1 MNITMKRL
9 LMAAMAVA
17 ASLPCLAQQRTV
29 TLEECYG
36 AAEKNYPLV
45 RQHELI
51 EKSKDYTL
59 SNASKAYLP
68 QVTFSAKASW
78 QSDVTK
84 FSLDKEKLAQSQF
97 GSMINPD
104 ELAGMI
110 PTMSKDQYGAS
121 IDISQTIWDGG
132 AVKARKDAAESQAE
146 ADAKSVD
153 ASIYGLRAKVNEMF
167 FGIILMQSNIEQC
180 ELMLSNLET
189 NYRKVESYIENGV
202 AGQADLDAIRI
213 QQLKTKQ
220 EALNLRNTKSA
231 YLRMLGLLTGMSFE
245 EDSELIKP
253 EPIMA
258 GGSAEILRPE
268 LAMYEAQLKALESQN
283 KQITAGLTPKFG
295 LYVSGGYG
303 RPGLNM
309 LSDEFKPY
317 LTAGVRMTW
326 NIGNFYTKK
335 NDLRILETRK
345 AGIETQRQTFLLN
358 TSIDISGKDSEIKTL
373 REQLEYDDE
382 IIALRKS
389 VLKANEAR
397 MAEGTISG
405 SDLVGFMND
414 ELLAEQ
420 EKAGHE
426 VRMLLAMYNL
436 KYVTNN

>member
-1 MNITMKRL
+1 MNIPMRL
-9 LMAAMAVA
+9 LLTATVAVA
-17 ASLPCLAQQRTV
+17 AALPCLAQRTV
-29 TLEECYG
+29 SLEECY
-36 AAEKNYPLV
+36 AAAQRNYPLV
-45 RQHELI
+45 RQYELI

-59 SNASKAYLP
+59 SNASRAYLP

-97 GSMINPD
+97 GSMIDPD

-110 PTMSKDQYGAS
+110 PTISKDQYGAS
-121 IDISQTIWDGG
+121 IDVSQTIWDGG
-132 AVKARKDAAESQAE
+132 AVKARKDAAASQAE
-146 ADAKSVD
+146 ADARSVD
-153 ASIYGLRAKVNEMF
+153 ASIYGLRARVNELF

-180 ELMLSNLET
+180 NLMLSNLEI
-189 NYRKVESYIENGV
+189 NYKKVESYIENGV

-213 QQLKTKQ
+213 QQLKTRQ
-220 EALNLRNTKSA
+220 EALNLDNTKRA
-231 YLRMLGLLTGMSFE
+231 YIRMLGLLTGLDLG
-245 EDSELIKP
+245 EDAALTKP
-253 EPIMA
+253 EPIIS
-258 GGSAEILRPE
+258 GTSQIQRPE

-283 KQITAGLTPKFG
+283 RQITAGLTPKFG

-309 LSDEFKPY
+309 LDNEFRPY

-326 NIGNFYTKK
+326 NIGNFYTKR
-335 NDLRILETRK
+335 NDLCLIETRK
-345 AGIETQRQTFLLN
+345 ASIETQRQTFLLN
-358 TSIDISGKDSEIKTL
+358 TSMDISGKDSEIRAL

-382 IIALRKS
+382 IIALRQS
-389 VLKANEAR
+389 VLRANEAR
-397 MAEGTISG
+397 MAEGTTSG

-414 ELLAEQ
+414 ELLARQ
-420 EKAGHE
+420 EKAARE

>member
-1 MNITMKRL
+1 MKRIL
-9 LMAAMAVA
+9 IAVA
-17 ASLPCLAQQRTV
+17 MMTTALPCLAQRTV
-29 TLEECYG
+29 TLEECYS

-45 RQHELI
+45 RQYELI

-59 SNASKAYLP
+59 SNASMAYLP
-68 QVTFSAKASW
+68 QVTLSAKASW

-84 FSLDKEKLAQSQF
+84 FNLDRDKLAQSQF
-97 GSMINPD
+97 GSFINPD
-104 ELAGMI
+104 EVESMI

-132 AVKARKDAAESQAE
+132 AVKAQKDAAASQAE
-146 ADAKSVD
+146 ADTKNID
-153 ASIYGLRAKVNEMF
+153 ASIYGLRAKINELY
-167 FGIILMQSNIEQC
+167 FGVILMQSNIEQC
-180 ELMLSNLET
+180 ELMVSNLET
-189 NYRKVESYIENGV
+189 NYKKIESYIENGV
-202 AGQADLDAIRI
+202 AGQADLDAIKI
-213 QQLKTKQ
+213 QKLKTKQ
-220 EALNLRNTKSA
+220 EELNLVNTKRA
-231 YLRMLGLLTGMSFE
+231 YIRMLGLLTGLQLD
-245 EDSELIKP
+245 EDAVLQKP
-253 EPIMA
+253 EPIISS
-258 GGSAEILRPE
+258 GAEIRRPE
-268 LAMYEAQLKALESQN
+268 LAMYEAQLKVLESQN
-283 KQITAGLTPKFG
+283 RQITAGLTPKFG

-309 LSDEFKPY
+309 LDNSFKPY

-335 NDLRILETRK
+335 NDLRLLETKK

-358 TSIDISGKDSEIKTL
+358 TSIDVSGKDSEIKTL
-373 REQLEYDDE
+373 QEQLEYDNE

-405 SDLVGFMND
+405 SDLVGYMND
-414 ELLAEQ
+414 ERLAQQ

-426 VRMLLAMYNL
+426 VKMLLAMYNL

>member
-1 MNITMKRL
+1 
-9 LMAAMAVA
+9 MAAVAVA
-17 ASLPCLAQQRTV
+17 ATLPCLAQRTV
-29 TLEECYG
+29 TLEECYE
-36 AAEKNYPLV
+36 AAAKNYPLV
-45 RQHELI
+45 RQYELI

-84 FSLDKEKLAQSQF
+84 FNLDRDKLAQSQF
-97 GSMINPD
+97 GSLITPN
-104 ELAGMI
+104 ELEGMM

-132 AVKARKDAAESQAE
+132 AVKALKDAAASQAE

-153 ASIYGLRAKVNEMF
+153 ASIYGLRAKINELY
-167 FGIILMQSNIEQC
+167 FGVILMQSNMDQC
-180 ELMLSNLET
+180 DLMLSNLET
-189 NYRKVESYIENGV
+189 NYKKVESYIENGV
-202 AGQADLDAIRI
+202 AGQTDLDAIRI
-213 QQLKTKQ
+213 QKLKTKQ
-220 EALNLRNTKSA
+220 EALNIRNTKSA
-231 YLRMLGLLTGMSFE
+231 YLKMLGLLTGIRFE
-245 EDSELIKP
+245 GDTELVKP
-253 EPIMA
+253 EPVA
-258 GGSAEILRPE
+258 VKNEEIQRPE

-283 KQITAGLTPKFG
+283 RQITAGLTPKFG

-309 LSDEFKPY
+309 LDNEFKPY

-326 NIGNFYTKK
+326 NIGNFYTRK
-335 NDLRILETRK
+335 NDMRILETK
-345 AGIETQRQTFLLN
+345 KSGIEAQRLAFLLN

-405 SDLVGFMND
+405 SDLVGYMND
-414 ELLAEQ
+414 ERLAEQ
-420 EKAGHE
+420 ERTGHE
-426 VRMLLAMYNL
+426 VKLLLAMYNL
-436 KYVTNN
+436 KHVTNT

>member
-1 MNITMKRL
+1 MNIPMRL
-9 LMAAMAVA
+9 LLTATVALTAA
-17 ASLPCLAQQRTV
+17 LPCLAQRTV
-29 TLEECYG
+29 SLEECY
-36 AAEKNYPLV
+36 AAAQRNYPLV
-45 RQHELI
+45 RQYELI

-59 SNASKAYLP
+59 SNASRAYLP

-97 GSMINPD
+97 GSMIDPD

-110 PTMSKDQYGAS
+110 PTISKDQYGAS

-132 AVKARKDAAESQAE
+132 AVKARKDAAASQAE
-146 ADAKSVD
+146 ADARSVD
-153 ASIYGLRAKVNEMF
+153 ASIYGLRARVNELF

-180 ELMLSNLET
+180 NLMLSLLET
-189 NYRKVESYIENGV
+189 NYGKIESYIENGV
-202 AGQADLDAIRI
+202 AGQADLDAVKI
-213 QQLKTKQ
+213 QKLKTGQ
-220 EALNLRNTKSA
+220 EVLNLDNTKRA
-231 YLRMLGLLTGMSFE
+231 YIRMLGLLTGLDLG
-245 EDSELIKP
+245 EDAELTKP
-253 EPIMA
+253 EPIIS
-258 GGSAEILRPE
+258 GGAQIQRPE

-283 KQITAGLTPKFG
+283 RQITAGLTPKFG

-309 LSDEFKPY
+309 LDNEFRPY

-326 NIGNFYTKK
+326 NIGNFYTKR
-335 NDLRILETRK
+335 NDLRLIETRK
-345 AGIETQRQTFLLN
+345 AGVETQRQTFLLN
-358 TSIDISGKDSEIKTL
+358 TGMDISGKDSEIRAL
-373 REQLEYDDE
+373 QEQLEYDDE

-389 VLKANEAR
+389 VLRANEAR

-405 SDLVGFMND
+405 SDLIGFMND
-414 ELLAEQ
+414 ELLARQ
-420 EKAGHE
+420 EKAARE

>member
-1 MNITMKRL
+1 MRL
-9 LMAAMAVA
+9 LLTATVAVA
-17 ASLPCLAQQRTV
+17 AALPSLAQRTV
-29 TLEECYG
+29 SLEECY
-36 AAEKNYPLV
+36 AAAQRNYPLV
-45 RQHELI
+45 RQYELI

-59 SNASKAYLP
+59 SNASRAYLP

-97 GSMINPD
+97 GSMIDPD

-110 PTMSKDQYGAS
+110 PTISKDQYGAS

-132 AVKARKDAAESQAE
+132 AVKARKDAAASQAE
-146 ADAKSVD
+146 ADARSVD
-153 ASIYGLRAKVNEMF
+153 ASIYGLRARVNELF

-180 ELMLSNLET
+180 NLMLSLLET
-189 NYRKVESYIENGV
+189 NYGKIESYIENGV
-202 AGQADLDAIRI
+202 AGQADLDAVKI
-213 QQLKTKQ
+213 QKLKTGQ
-220 EALNLRNTKSA
+220 EVLNLDNTKRA
-231 YLRMLGLLTGMSFE
+231 YIRMLGLLTGLDLG
-245 EDSELIKP
+245 EDAELTKP
-253 EPIMA
+253 EPIIS
-258 GGSAEILRPE
+258 GGAQIQRPE

-283 KQITAGLTPKFG
+283 RQITAGLTPKFG

-309 LSDEFKPY
+309 LDNEFRPY

-326 NIGNFYTKK
+326 NIGNFYTKR
-335 NDLRILETRK
+335 NDLRLIETRK
-345 AGIETQRQTFLLN
+345 AGVETQRQTFLLN
-358 TSIDISGKDSEIKTL
+358 TGMDISGKDSEIKAL
-373 REQLEYDDE
+373 QEQLEYDDE

-389 VLKANEAR
+389 VLRANEAR

-414 ELLAEQ
+414 ELLARQ
-420 EKAGHE
+420 EKAARE

>member
-1 MNITMKRL
+1 MNIPMRL
-9 LMAAMAVA
+9 LLTATVAVA
-17 ASLPCLAQQRTV
+17 AALPCLAQRTV
-29 TLEECYG
+29 SLEECY
-36 AAEKNYPLV
+36 AAAQRNYPLV
-45 RQHELI
+45 RQYELI

-59 SNASKAYLP
+59 SNASRAYLP

-78 QSDVTK
+78 QLDVTK

-97 GSMINPD
+97 GSMIDPD

-110 PTMSKDQYGAS
+110 PTISKDQYGAS
-121 IDISQTIWDGG
+121 IDVSQTIWDGG
-132 AVKARKDAAESQAE
+132 AVKARKDAAASQAE
-146 ADAKSVD
+146 ADARSVD
-153 ASIYGLRAKVNEMF
+153 ASIYGLRARVNELF

-180 ELMLSNLET
+180 NLMLSNLEI
-189 NYRKVESYIENGV
+189 NYKKVESYIENGV

-213 QQLKTKQ
+213 QQLKTRQ
-220 EALNLRNTKSA
+220 EALNLDNTKRA
-231 YLRMLGLLTGMSFE
+231 YIRMLGLLTGLDLG
-245 EDSELIKP
+245 EDAALTKP
-253 EPIMA
+253 EPIIS
-258 GGSAEILRPE
+258 GTSQIQRPE

-283 KQITAGLTPKFG
+283 RQITAGLTPKFG

-309 LSDEFKPY
+309 LDNEFRPY

-326 NIGNFYTKK
+326 NIGNFYTKR
-335 NDLRILETRK
+335 NDLCLIETRK
-345 AGIETQRQTFLLN
+345 ASIETQRQTFLLN
-358 TSIDISGKDSEIKTL
+358 TSMDISGKDSEIRAL

-382 IIALRKS
+382 IIALRQS
-389 VLKANEAR
+389 VLRANEAR

-414 ELLAEQ
+414 ELLARQ
-420 EKAGHE
+420 EKAARE

>member
-1 MNITMKRL
+1 MNIPMRL
-9 LMAAMAVA
+9 LLTATVAVA
-17 ASLPCLAQQRTV
+17 AALPCLGQRTV
-29 TLEECYG
+29 SLEECY
-36 AAEKNYPLV
+36 AAAQRNYPLV
-45 RQHELI
+45 RQYELI

-59 SNASKAYLP
+59 SNASRAYLP

-97 GSMINPD
+97 GSMIDPD

-110 PTMSKDQYGAS
+110 PTISKDQYGAS
-121 IDISQTIWDGG
+121 IDVSQTIWDGG
-132 AVKARKDAAESQAE
+132 AVKARKDAAASQAE
-146 ADAKSVD
+146 ADARSVD
-153 ASIYGLRAKVNEMF
+153 ASLYGLRARVNELF

-189 NYRKVESYIENGV
+189 NYKKVESYIENGV

-213 QQLKTKQ
+213 QQLKTRQ
-220 EALNLRNTKSA
+220 EALNLDNTKRA
-231 YLRMLGLLTGMSFE
+231 YIRMLGQLTGLDLG
-245 EDSELIKP
+245 EDAALTKP
-253 EPIMA
+253 EPII
-258 GGSAEILRPE
+258 SETSQIQRPE

-283 KQITAGLTPKFG
+283 RQITAGLTPKFG

-309 LSDEFKPY
+309 LDNEFRPY

-326 NIGNFYTKK
+326 NIGNFYTKR
-335 NDLRILETRK
+335 NDLRLIDTRK
-345 AGIETQRQTFLLN
+345 TGIETQRQTFLLN
-358 TSIDISGKDSEIKTL
+358 TSMDISGKDSEIRAL
-373 REQLEYDDE
+373 QEQLEYDDE
-382 IIALRKS
+382 IIALRQS
-389 VLKANEAR
+389 VLRANEAR

-414 ELLAEQ
+414 ELLARQ
-420 EKAGHE
+420 EKAARE

>member
-1 MNITMKRL
+1 MKRL
-9 LMAAMAVA
+9 IMAAVAVA
-17 ASLPCLAQQRTV
+17 ATLPCLAQRTV
-29 TLEECYG
+29 TLEECYE
-36 AAEKNYPLV
+36 AAAKNYPLV
-45 RQHELI
+45 RQYELI

-84 FSLDKEKLAQSQF
+84 FNLDRDKLAQSQF
-97 GSMINPD
+97 GSLITPN
-104 ELAGMI
+104 ELEGMM

-132 AVKARKDAAESQAE
+132 AVKALKDAAASQAE

-153 ASIYGLRAKVNEMF
+153 ASIYGLRAKINELY
-167 FGIILMQSNIEQC
+167 FGVILMQSNMDQC
-180 ELMLSNLET
+180 DLMLSNLET
-189 NYRKVESYIENGV
+189 NYKKVESYIENGV
-202 AGQADLDAIRI
+202 AGQTDLDAIRI
-213 QQLKTKQ
+213 QKLKTKQ
-220 EALNLRNTKSA
+220 EALNIRNTKSA
-231 YLRMLGLLTGMSFE
+231 YLKMLGLLTGIRFE
-245 EDSELIKP
+245 GDTELVKP
-253 EPIMA
+253 EPVA
-258 GGSAEILRPE
+258 VKNEEIQRPE

-283 KQITAGLTPKFG
+283 RQITAGLTPKFG

-309 LSDEFKPY
+309 LDNEFKPY

-326 NIGNFYTKK
+326 NIGNFYTRK
-335 NDLRILETRK
+335 NDMRILETK
-345 AGIETQRQTFLLN
+345 KSGIEAQRLAFLLN

-405 SDLVGFMND
+405 SDLVGYMND
-414 ELLAEQ
+414 ERLAEQ
-420 EKAGHE
+420 ERTGHE
-426 VRMLLAMYNL
+426 VKMLLAMYNL

>member
-1 MNITMKRL
+1 MT
-9 LMAAMAVA
+9 AVAVA
-17 ASLPCLAQQRTV
+17 ASLPCLAQRTV
-29 TLEECYG
+29 TLEECYE
-36 AAEKNYPLV
+36 AAAKNYPLV
-45 RQHELI
+45 RQYELI
-51 EKSKDYTL
+51 EKSRDYTL

-84 FSLDKEKLAQSQF
+84 LNLDREKLAQSQF
-97 GSMINPD
+97 GSLINPD
-104 ELAGMI
+104 ELEGMM

-132 AVKARKDAAESQAE
+132 AVKASKDAAASQAE

-153 ASIYGLRAKVNEMF
+153 ASIYGLRAKINELF
-167 FGIILMQSNIEQC
+167 FGVILMQSNMDQC
-180 ELMLSNLET
+180 DLMISNLET
-189 NYRKVESYIENGV
+189 NYKKVESYIENGV

-220 EALNLRNTKSA
+220 EALNIRNTKSA
-231 YLRMLGLLTGMSFE
+231 YLKMLGLLTGTRFE
-245 EDSELIKP
+245 EGTELVKP
-253 EPIMA
+253 EPVA
-258 GGSAEILRPE
+258 VRNEEIQRPE

-283 KQITAGLTPKFG
+283 RQITAGLTPKFG

-309 LSDEFKPY
+309 LDNSFKPY

-326 NIGNFYTKK
+326 SIGNFYTRK
-335 NDLRILETRK
+335 NDMRILETK
-345 AGIETQRQTFLLN
+345 KSGIEAQRQAFLLN

-426 VRMLLAMYNL
+426 VKMLLAMYNL

>member
-1 MNITMKRL
+1 MNIPMRL
-9 LMAAMAVA
+9 LLTATVAVA
-17 ASLPCLAQQRTV
+17 AALPCLGQRTV
-29 TLEECYG
+29 SLEECY
-36 AAEKNYPLV
+36 AAAQRNYPLV
-45 RQHELI
+45 RQYELI

-59 SNASKAYLP
+59 SNASRAYLP

-97 GSMINPD
+97 GSMIDPD

-110 PTMSKDQYGAS
+110 PTISKDQYGAS
-121 IDISQTIWDGG
+121 IDVSQTIWDGG
-132 AVKARKDAAESQAE
+132 AVKARKDAAASQAE
-146 ADAKSVD
+146 ADARSVD
-153 ASIYGLRAKVNEMF
+153 ASLYGLRARVNELF

-189 NYRKVESYIENGV
+189 NYKKVESYIENGV

-213 QQLKTKQ
+213 QQLKTRQ
-220 EALNLRNTKSA
+220 EALNLDNTKRA
-231 YLRMLGLLTGMSFE
+231 YIRMLGQLTGLDLG
-245 EDSELIKP
+245 EDAALTKP
-253 EPIMA
+253 EPII
-258 GGSAEILRPE
+258 SETSQIQRPE

-283 KQITAGLTPKFG
+283 RQITAGLTPKFG

-309 LSDEFKPY
+309 LDNEFRPY

-326 NIGNFYTKK
+326 NIGNFYTKR
-335 NDLRILETRK
+335 NDLRLIETRK
-345 AGIETQRQTFLLN
+345 TGIETQRQTFLLN
-358 TSIDISGKDSEIKTL
+358 TSMDISGKDSEIRAL
-373 REQLEYDDE
+373 QEQLEYDDE
-382 IIALRKS
+382 IIALRQS
-389 VLKANEAR
+389 VLRANEAR

-414 ELLAEQ
+414 ELLARQ
-420 EKAGHE
+420 EKAARE

>member
-9 LMAAMAVA
+9 MMAVIAVTA
-17 ASLPCLAQQRTV
+17 ALPCLAQRTV

-45 RQHELI
+45 RQYELI

-84 FSLDKEKLAQSQF
+84 FNLDKEKLAQSQF

-132 AVKARKDAAESQAE
+132 AVKARKDAATSQAE

-231 YLRMLGLLTGMSFE
+231 YLRMLGLLTGLELE
-245 EDSELIKP
+245 ENVELTKP
-253 EPIMA
+253 EPVIS
-258 GGSAEILRPE
+258 GGTEIQRPE

-309 LSDEFKPY
+309 LDNEFKPY
-317 LTAGVRMTW
+317 LTAGIRMTW

-373 REQLEYDDE
+373 QEQLEYDDE

-420 EKAGHE
+420 EKADHE

>member
-1 MNITMKRL
+1 MV
-9 LMAAMAVA
+9 AAVVA
-17 ASLPCLAQQRTV
+17 ASLPCLAQHTV
-29 TLEECYG
+29 TLEECYK

-45 RQHELI
+45 RQYELI
-51 EKSKDYTL
+51 GKSKDYTL

-84 FSLDKEKLAQSQF
+84 FNLDEEKLAQSQF
-97 GSMINPD
+97 GSFINPD
-104 ELAGMI
+104 ELKGMI

-121 IDISQTIWDGG
+121 IDVSQTIWDGG
-132 AVKARKDAAESQAE
+132 AVKASKDAAISQAD

-153 ASIYGLRAKVNEMF
+153 ASIYGLRAKINELY
-167 FGIILMQSNIEQC
+167 FGVILMQSNIDQC
-180 ELMLSNLET
+180 NLMLDNLET
-189 NYRKVESYIENGV
+189 NYKKVQSYIENGV

-213 QQLKTKQ
+213 QQLKTRQ
-220 EALNLRNTKSA
+220 EALNLSNTKNA
-231 YLRMLGLLTGMSFE
+231 YLRMLGLLTGLDLDE
-245 EDSELIKP
+245 KAELSKP
-253 EPIMA
+253 EPIVVRND
-258 GGSAEILRPE
+258 GIQRPE

-283 KQITAGLTPKFG
+283 RQITVGLTPKFG

-309 LSDEFKPY
+309 LDNSFKPY
-317 LTAGVRMTW
+317 VTAGVRMTW
-326 NIGNFYTKK
+326 NIGNFYTRK
-335 NDLRILETRK
+335 NDLRLIETK
-345 AGIETQRQTFLLN
+345 KSGIETQRQAFLLN

-382 IIALRKS
+382 IIELRKS

-405 SDLVGFMND
+405 SDLVGYMND
-414 ELLAEQ
+414 ERLAEQ

-426 VRMLLAMYNL
+426 VKMLLAMYNL

>member
-1 MNITMKRL
+1 MTIPMKL
-9 LMAAMAVA
+9 LLTAMLATAAA
-17 ASLPCLAQQRTV
+17 LPCPAQRPV
-29 TLEECYG
+29 SLEECYE
-36 AAEKNYPLV
+36 AAERNYPMV
-45 RQHELI
+45 RQYELI

-59 SNASKAYLP
+59 SNASKTYLP
-68 QVTFSAKASW
+68 QVTLSAKASW

-84 FSLDKEKLAQSQF
+84 FNLDKEKLAQSQF
-97 GSMINPD
+97 GSIINPD
-104 ELAGMI
+104 ELEGMI
-110 PTMSKDQYGAS
+110 PTISKDQYGAS

-132 AVKARKDAAESQAE
+132 AVKARKEAATSQAE
-146 ADAKSVD
+146 ADAKNVD

-202 AGQADLDAIRI
+202 AGQADLDAIII

-231 YLRMLGLLTGMSFE
+231 YLRMLRLLTGLDIDES
-245 EDSELIKP
+245 SELTKP
-253 EPIMA
+253 EPIMS
-258 GGSAEILRPE
+258 GKTGIFRPE

-335 NDLRILETRK
+335 NDRRLLAARK
-345 AGIETQRQTFLLN
+345 LGIETQRQGFLLN
-358 TSIDISGKDSEIKTL
+358 TSIDVSGKDSEIKTL

-397 MAEGTISG
+397 MEEGTISG

-420 EKAGHE
+420 EKASHE

>member
-1 MNITMKRL
+1 
-9 LMAAMAVA
+9 MAVVA
-17 ASLPCLAQQRTV
+17 ATATLPCLAQRTV
-29 TLEECYG
+29 TLEECYE
-36 AAEKNYPLV
+36 AAAKNYPLV
-45 RQHELI
+45 RQYELI
-51 EKSKDYTL
+51 EKSRDYTL

-84 FSLDKEKLAQSQF
+84 FSLDREKLAQSQF

-104 ELAGMI
+104 ELAEMI

-132 AVKARKDAAESQAE
+132 AVKARKDAAASQAE
-146 ADAKSVD
+146 ADAKSID

-189 NYRKVESYIENGV
+189 NYKKVESYIENGV

-220 EALNLRNTKSA
+220 DALNLRNTKSA
-231 YLRMLGLLTGMSFE
+231 YLRMLCLLTGISFE
-245 EDSELIKP
+245 EDTELVKP
-253 EPIMA
+253 EPVMT
-258 GGSAEILRPE
+258 GNGAEILRPE
-268 LAMYEAQLKALESQN
+268 LAMYKAQLKALESQN
-283 KQITAGLTPKFG
+283 KQITVGLTPKFG

-309 LSDEFKPY
+309 LDNSFKPY

-335 NDLRILETRK
+335 NALRLLETK
-345 AGIETQRQTFLLN
+345 MAGIETQRQTFMLN
-358 TSIDISGKDSEIKTL
+358 TRIDVSGKDSEIKTL

>member
-1 MNITMKRL
+1 MNIPMRL
-9 LMAAMAVA
+9 LLTATVAVA
-17 ASLPCLAQQRTV
+17 AALPCLGQRTV
-29 TLEECYG
+29 SLEECY
-36 AAEKNYPLV
+36 AAAQRNYPLV
-45 RQHELI
+45 RQYELI

-59 SNASKAYLP
+59 SNASRAYLP

-97 GSMINPD
+97 GSMIDPD

-110 PTMSKDQYGAS
+110 PTISKDQYGAS
-121 IDISQTIWDGG
+121 IDVSQTIWDGG
-132 AVKARKDAAESQAE
+132 AVKARKDAAASQAE
-146 ADAKSVD
+146 ADARSVD
-153 ASIYGLRAKVNEMF
+153 ASLYGLRARVNELF

-180 ELMLSNLET
+180 SLMLSNLET
-189 NYRKVESYIENGV
+189 NYKKVESYIENGV

-213 QQLKTKQ
+213 QQLKTRQ
-220 EALNLRNTKSA
+220 EALNLDNTKRA
-231 YLRMLGLLTGMSFE
+231 YIRMLGQLTGLDLG
-245 EDSELIKP
+245 EDAALTKP
-253 EPIMA
+253 EPII
-258 GGSAEILRPE
+258 SETSQIQRPE

-283 KQITAGLTPKFG
+283 RQITAGLTPKFG

-309 LSDEFKPY
+309 LDNEFRPY

-326 NIGNFYTKK
+326 NIGNFYTKR
-335 NDLRILETRK
+335 NDLRLIETRK
-345 AGIETQRQTFLLN
+345 TGIETQRQTFLLN
-358 TSIDISGKDSEIKTL
+358 TSMDISGKDSEIRAL
-373 REQLEYDDE
+373 QEQLEYDDE
-382 IIALRKS
+382 IIALRQS
-389 VLKANEAR
+389 VLRANEAR

-414 ELLAEQ
+414 ELLARQ
-420 EKAGHE
+420 EKAARE

>member
-1 MNITMKRL
+1 MV
-9 LMAAMAVA
+9 AVA
-17 ASLPCLAQQRTV
+17 AVTAALPCLAQRTL

-45 RQHELI
+45 RQYELI

-84 FSLDKEKLAQSQF
+84 FNLDKEKLAQSQF

-104 ELAGMI
+104 DLAGMI

-132 AVKARKDAAESQAE
+132 AVKARKDAATSQAE

-167 FGIILMQSNIEQC
+167 FGIILMQSNIDQC

-231 YLRMLGLLTGMSFE
+231 YLRMLGLLIGISFE
-245 EDSELIKP
+245 EDTELVKP
-253 EPIMA
+253 EPVMT
-258 GGSAEILRPE
+258 GSGTEILRPE

-309 LSDEFKPY
+309 LDNEFKPY

-335 NDLRILETRK
+335 NDLRIIETRK

-373 REQLEYDDE
+373 QEQLEYDDE

-420 EKAGHE
+420 EKNSHE

>member
-1 MNITMKRL
+1 MNMPMKRL
-9 LMAAMAVA
+9 IMAAVAVA
-17 ASLPCLAQQRTV
+17 ATLPCLAQRTV
-29 TLEECYG
+29 TLEECYE
-36 AAEKNYPLV
+36 AAAKNYPLV
-45 RQHELI
+45 RQYELI

-84 FSLDKEKLAQSQF
+84 FNLDRDKLAQSQF
-97 GSMINPD
+97 GSLITPN
-104 ELAGMI
+104 ELEGMM

-132 AVKARKDAAESQAE
+132 AVKALKDAAASQAE

-153 ASIYGLRAKVNEMF
+153 ASIYGLRAKINELY
-167 FGIILMQSNIEQC
+167 FGVILMQSNMDQC
-180 ELMLSNLET
+180 DLMLSNLET
-189 NYRKVESYIENGV
+189 NYKKVESYIENGV
-202 AGQADLDAIRI
+202 AGQTDLDAIRI
-213 QQLKTKQ
+213 QKLKTKQ
-220 EALNLRNTKSA
+220 EALNIRNTKSA
-231 YLRMLGLLTGMSFE
+231 YLKMLGLLTGIRFE
-245 EDSELIKP
+245 GDTELVKP
-253 EPIMA
+253 EPVA
-258 GGSAEILRPE
+258 VKNEEIQRPE

-283 KQITAGLTPKFG
+283 RQITAGLTPKFG

-309 LSDEFKPY
+309 LDNEFKPY

-326 NIGNFYTKK
+326 NIGNFYTRK
-335 NDLRILETRK
+335 NDMRILETK
-345 AGIETQRQTFLLN
+345 KSGIEAQRLAFLLN

-405 SDLVGFMND
+405 SDLVGYMND
-414 ELLAEQ
+414 ERLAEQ
-420 EKAGHE
+420 ERTGHE
-426 VRMLLAMYNL
+426 VKMLLAMYNL

>member
-1 MNITMKRL
+1 MNIPMRL
-9 LMAAMAVA
+9 LLTATVAVA
-17 ASLPCLAQQRTV
+17 AALPCLGQRTV
-29 TLEECYG
+29 SLEECY
-36 AAEKNYPLV
+36 AAAQRNYPLV
-45 RQHELI
+45 RQYELI

-59 SNASKAYLP
+59 SNASRAYLP

-97 GSMINPD
+97 GSMIDPD

-110 PTMSKDQYGAS
+110 PTISKDQYGAS
-121 IDISQTIWDGG
+121 IDVSQTIWDGG
-132 AVKARKDAAESQAE
+132 AVKARKDAAASQAE
-146 ADAKSVD
+146 ADARSVD
-153 ASIYGLRAKVNEMF
+153 ASLYGLRARVNELF

-189 NYRKVESYIENGV
+189 NYKKVESYIENGV

-213 QQLKTKQ
+213 QQLKTRQ
-220 EALNLRNTKSA
+220 EALNLDNTKRA
-231 YLRMLGLLTGMSFE
+231 YIRMLGQLTGLDLG
-245 EDSELIKP
+245 EDAALTKP
-253 EPIMA
+253 EPII
-258 GGSAEILRPE
+258 SETSQIQRPE

-283 KQITAGLTPKFG
+283 RQITAGLTPKFG

-309 LSDEFKPY
+309 LDNEFRPY

-326 NIGNFYTKK
+326 NIGNFYTKR
-335 NDLRILETRK
+335 NDLRLIETRK

-358 TSIDISGKDSEIKTL
+358 TSMDISGKDSEIRAL
-373 REQLEYDDE
+373 QEQLEYDDE
-382 IIALRKS
+382 IIALRQS
-389 VLKANEAR
+389 VLRANEAR

-414 ELLAEQ
+414 ELLARQ
-420 EKAGHE
+420 EKAARE

>member
-1 MNITMKRL
+1 
-9 LMAAMAVA
+9 MAAVAVA
-17 ASLPCLAQQRTV
+17 ATLPCLAQRTV
-29 TLEECYG
+29 TLEECYE
-36 AAEKNYPLV
+36 AAAKNYPLV
-45 RQHELI
+45 RQYELI
-51 EKSKDYTL
+51 EKSRDYTL

-84 FSLDKEKLAQSQF
+84 FNLDRDKLAQSQF
-97 GSMINPD
+97 GSFINPN
-104 ELAGMI
+104 ELEGMM

-132 AVKARKDAAESQAE
+132 AVKARKDAAASQAE

-153 ASIYGLRAKVNEMF
+153 ASIYGLRAKINELF
-167 FGIILMQSNIEQC
+167 FGVILMQSNMDQC
-180 ELMLSNLET
+180 DLMLSNLET
-189 NYRKVESYIENGV
+189 NYKKVESYIENGV

-220 EALNLRNTKSA
+220 EALNIRNTKSA
-231 YLRMLGLLTGMSFE
+231 YLKMLGLLTGTRFE
-245 EDSELIKP
+245 EDTELVKP
-253 EPIMA
+253 EPVA
-258 GGSAEILRPE
+258 VKNEEIQRPE

-309 LSDEFKPY
+309 LDNSFKPY

-326 NIGNFYTKK
+326 NIGNFYTRK
-335 NDLRILETRK
+335 NDMRILETK
-345 AGIETQRQTFLLN
+345 KSGIETQRQAFLLN

-373 REQLEYDDE
+373 QEQLEYDDE

-405 SDLVGFMND
+405 SDLVGYMND
-414 ELLAEQ
+414 ERLAEQ

-426 VRMLLAMYNL
+426 VKMLLAMYNL

>member
-1 MNITMKRL
+1 MNIPMRL
-9 LMAAMAVA
+9 LLTATVAVA
-17 ASLPCLAQQRTV
+17 AALPCLAQRTV
-29 TLEECYG
+29 SLEECY
-36 AAEKNYPLV
+36 AAAQRNYPLV
-45 RQHELI
+45 RQYELI

-59 SNASKAYLP
+59 SNASRAYLP

-97 GSMINPD
+97 GSMIDPD

-110 PTMSKDQYGAS
+110 PTISKDQYGAS
-121 IDISQTIWDGG
+121 IDVSQTIWDDG
-132 AVKARKDAAESQAE
+132 AVKARKDAAASQAE
-146 ADAKSVD
+146 ADARSVD
-153 ASIYGLRAKVNEMF
+153 ASIYGLRARVNELF

-180 ELMLSNLET
+180 NLMLSNLEI
-189 NYRKVESYIENGV
+189 NYKKVESYIENGV

-213 QQLKTKQ
+213 QQLKTRQ
-220 EALNLRNTKSA
+220 EALNLDNTKRA
-231 YLRMLGLLTGMSFE
+231 YIRMLGLLTGLDLG
-245 EDSELIKP
+245 EDAALTKP
-253 EPIMA
+253 EPIIS
-258 GGSAEILRPE
+258 GTSQIQRPE

-283 KQITAGLTPKFG
+283 RQITAGLTPKFG

-309 LSDEFKPY
+309 LDNEFRPY

-326 NIGNFYTKK
+326 NIGNFYTKR
-335 NDLRILETRK
+335 NDLCLIETRK
-345 AGIETQRQTFLLN
+345 ASIETQRQTFLLN
-358 TSIDISGKDSEIKTL
+358 TSMDISGKDSEIRAL

-382 IIALRKS
+382 IIALRQS
-389 VLKANEAR
+389 VLRANEAR

-414 ELLAEQ
+414 ELLARQ
-420 EKAGHE
+420 EKAARE

>member
-1 MNITMKRL
+1 MNIPMRL
-9 LMAAMAVA
+9 LLTATVAVA
-17 ASLPCLAQQRTV
+17 AALPCLAQRTV
-29 TLEECYG
+29 SLEECY
-36 AAEKNYPLV
+36 AAAQRNYPLV
-45 RQHELI
+45 RQYELI

-59 SNASKAYLP
+59 SNASRAYLP

-97 GSMINPD
+97 GSMIDPD

-110 PTMSKDQYGAS
+110 PTISKDQYGAS
-121 IDISQTIWDGG
+121 IDVSQTIWDGG
-132 AVKARKDAAESQAE
+132 AVKARKDAAASQAE
-146 ADAKSVD
+146 ADARSVD
-153 ASIYGLRAKVNEMF
+153 ASIYGLRARVNELF

-180 ELMLSNLET
+180 NLMLSNLEI
-189 NYRKVESYIENGV
+189 NYKKVESYIENGV

-213 QQLKTKQ
+213 QQLKTRQ
-220 EALNLRNTKSA
+220 EALNLDNTKRA
-231 YLRMLGLLTGMSFE
+231 YIRMLGLLTGLDLG
-245 EDSELIKP
+245 EDAALTKP
-253 EPIMA
+253 EPIIS
-258 GGSAEILRPE
+258 GTSQIQRPE

-283 KQITAGLTPKFG
+283 RQITAGLTPKFG

-309 LSDEFKPY
+309 LDNEFRPY

-326 NIGNFYTKK
+326 NIGNFYTKR
-335 NDLRILETRK
+335 NDLCLIETRK
-345 AGIETQRQTFLLN
+345 ASIETQRQTFLLN
-358 TSIDISGKDSEIKTL
+358 TSMDISGKDSEIRAL
-373 REQLEYDDE
+373 QEQLEYDDE
-382 IIALRKS
+382 IIALRQS
-389 VLKANEAR
+389 VLRANEAR

-414 ELLAEQ
+414 ELLARQ
-420 EKAGHE
+420 EKAARE

>member
-1 MNITMKRL
+1 MKRL

-17 ASLPCLAQQRTV
+17 ASLPCLAQRIV
-29 TLEECYG
+29 TLEDCYG

-45 RQHELI
+45 RQYELI

-68 QVTFSAKASW
+68 QVTLSAKASW

-121 IDISQTIWDGG
+121 IDFSQTIWDGG
-132 AVKARKDAAESQAE
+132 AVKARKDAATNQAE

-167 FGIILMQSNIEQC
+167 FGIILMQSNIDQC

-189 NYRKVESYIENGV
+189 NYNKVESYIENGV

-231 YLRMLGLLTGMSFE
+231 YLRMLGLLTGISFE
-245 EDSELIKP
+245 EDTELVKP
-253 EPIMA
+253 EPVMT
-258 GGSAEILRPE
+258 GSGSEILRPE

-309 LSDEFKPY
+309 LDNEFKPY

-358 TSIDISGKDSEIKTL
+358 TSIDVSGKDGEIKTL

-420 EKAGHE
+420 EKAAHE

>member
-1 MNITMKRL
+1 MNIPMRL
-9 LMAAMAVA
+9 LLIATVAVA
-17 ASLPCLAQQRTV
+17 AALPCLAQRTV
-29 TLEECYG
+29 SLEECY
-36 AAEKNYPLV
+36 AAAQRNYPLV
-45 RQHELI
+45 RQYELI

-59 SNASKAYLP
+59 SNASRAYLP

-97 GSMINPD
+97 GSMIDPD

-110 PTMSKDQYGAS
+110 PTISKDQYGAS
-121 IDISQTIWDGG
+121 IDVSQTIWDGG
-132 AVKARKDAAESQAE
+132 AVKARKDAAASQAE
-146 ADAKSVD
+146 ADARSVD
-153 ASIYGLRAKVNEMF
+153 ASIYGLRARVNELF

-180 ELMLSNLET
+180 NLMLSNLEI
-189 NYRKVESYIENGV
+189 NYKKVESYIENGV

-213 QQLKTKQ
+213 QQLKTRQ
-220 EALNLRNTKSA
+220 EALNLDNTKRA
-231 YLRMLGLLTGMSFE
+231 YIRMLGLLTGLDLG
-245 EDSELIKP
+245 EDAALTKP
-253 EPIMA
+253 EPIIS
-258 GGSAEILRPE
+258 GTSQIQRPE

-283 KQITAGLTPKFG
+283 RQITAGLTPKFG

-309 LSDEFKPY
+309 LDNEFRPY

-326 NIGNFYTKK
+326 NIGNFYTKR
-335 NDLRILETRK
+335 NDLCLIETRK
-345 AGIETQRQTFLLN
+345 ASIETQRQTFLLN
-358 TSIDISGKDSEIKTL
+358 TSMDISGKDSEIRVL

-382 IIALRKS
+382 IIALRQS
-389 VLKANEAR
+389 VLRANEAR

-414 ELLAEQ
+414 ELLARQ
-420 EKAGHE
+420 EKAARE

>member
-1 MNITMKRL
+1 
-9 LMAAMAVA
+9 MAAAA
-17 ASLPCLAQQRTV
+17 ALASLPCLAQQRTA
-29 TLEECYG
+29 TLEECYA
-36 AAEKNYPLV
+36 AAERNYPMV
-45 RQHELI
+45 RQYELI

-68 QVTFSAKASW
+68 QVTLSAKASW

-84 FSLDKEKLAQSQF
+84 LSLDKEKLAQSQF

-132 AVKARKDAAESQAE
+132 VVKARKDAATSQAD

-213 QQLKTKQ
+213 QQLKTKP

-231 YLRMLGLLTGMSFE
+231 YLRMLRLLTGISFE
-245 EDSELIKP
+245 DNTELVKP
-253 EPIMA
+253 EPVMT
-258 GGSAEILRPE
+258 GSGSEILRPE

-317 LTAGVRMTW
+317 LTAGIRMTW

-335 NDLRILETRK
+335 NDLRILETK
-345 AGIETQRQTFLLN
+345 KSSIETQRQTFLLN

-397 MAEGTISG
+397 M
-405 SDLVGFMND
+405 
-414 ELLAEQ
+414 
-420 EKAGHE
+420 
-426 VRMLLAMYNL
+426 LLAMYNL

>member
-1 MNITMKRL
+1 
-9 LMAAMAVA
+9 MAAVAVA
-17 ASLPCLAQQRTV
+17 ATLPCLAQRTV
-29 TLEECYG
+29 TLEECYE
-36 AAEKNYPLV
+36 AAAKNYPLV
-45 RQHELI
+45 RQYELI

-84 FSLDKEKLAQSQF
+84 FNLDRDKLAQSQF
-97 GSMINPD
+97 GSLIPPN
-104 ELAGMI
+104 ELEGMM

-132 AVKARKDAAESQAE
+132 AVKALKDAAASQAE

-153 ASIYGLRAKVNEMF
+153 ASIYGLRAKINELY
-167 FGIILMQSNIEQC
+167 FGVILMQSNMDQC
-180 ELMLSNLET
+180 DLMLSNLET
-189 NYRKVESYIENGV
+189 NYKKVESYIENGV
-202 AGQADLDAIRI
+202 AGQTDLDAIRI
-213 QQLKTKQ
+213 QKLKTKQ
-220 EALNLRNTKSA
+220 EALNIRNTKSA
-231 YLRMLGLLTGMSFE
+231 YLKMLGLLTGIRFE
-245 EDSELIKP
+245 GDTELVKP
-253 EPIMA
+253 EPVA
-258 GGSAEILRPE
+258 VKNEEIQRPE

-283 KQITAGLTPKFG
+283 RQITAGLTPKFG

-309 LSDEFKPY
+309 LDNEFKPY

-326 NIGNFYTKK
+326 NIGNFYTRK
-335 NDLRILETRK
+335 NDMRILETK
-345 AGIETQRQTFLLN
+345 KSGIEAQRLAFLLN

-405 SDLVGFMND
+405 SDLVGYMND
-414 ELLAEQ
+414 ERLAEQ
-420 EKAGHE
+420 ERTGHE
-426 VRMLLAMYNL
+426 VKMLLAMYNL

>member
-1 MNITMKRL
+1 M
-9 LMAAMAVA
+9 VA
-17 ASLPCLAQQRTV
+17 AAAVLPCHAQQRTA
-29 TLEECYG
+29 TLEECYA
-36 AAEKNYPLV
+36 AAERNYPMV
-45 RQHELI
+45 RQYELI

-68 QVTFSAKASW
+68 QVTLSAKASW

-97 GSMINPD
+97 GSMIAPD

-132 AVKARKDAAESQAE
+132 AVKASKDAATSQAE

-180 ELMLSNLET
+180 ELMLANLET
-189 NYRKVESYIENGV
+189 NYKKVGSYIENGV

-231 YLRMLGLLTGMSFE
+231 YLRMLRLLTGLDLDES
-245 EDSELIKP
+245 SELTKP
-253 EPIMA
+253 EPIMS
-258 GGSAEILRPE
+258 GKTEILRPE
-268 LAMYEAQLKALESQN
+268 LAMYEAQLKALESRN
-283 KQITAGLTPKFG
+283 KQISAGLTPKFG

-326 NIGNFYTKK
+326 NIGNFYTKR
-335 NDLRILETRK
+335 NDLRLIETRK
-345 AGIETQRQTFLLN
+345 AGIEAQKQTFLLN
-358 TSIDISGKDSEIKTL
+358 TRMDISGKDSEIKTL
-373 REQLEYDDE
+373 QEQLEYDDE

-420 EKAGHE
+420 EKASHE

>member
-1 MNITMKRL
+1 MNIPMRL
-9 LMAAMAVA
+9 LLTATVAVA
-17 ASLPCLAQQRTV
+17 AALPCLGQRTV
-29 TLEECYG
+29 SLEQCY
-36 AAEKNYPLV
+36 AAAQRNYPLV
-45 RQHELI
+45 RQYELI

-59 SNASKAYLP
+59 SNASRAYLP

-97 GSMINPD
+97 GSMIDPD

-110 PTMSKDQYGAS
+110 PTISKDQYGAS
-121 IDISQTIWDGG
+121 IDVSQTIWDGG
-132 AVKARKDAAESQAE
+132 AVKARKDAAASQAE
-146 ADAKSVD
+146 ADARSVD
-153 ASIYGLRAKVNEMF
+153 ASLYGLRARVNELF

-189 NYRKVESYIENGV
+189 NYKKVESYIENGV

-213 QQLKTKQ
+213 QQLKTRQ
-220 EALNLRNTKSA
+220 EALNLDNTKRA
-231 YLRMLGLLTGMSFE
+231 YIRMLGQLTGLDLG
-245 EDSELIKP
+245 EDAALTKP
-253 EPIMA
+253 EPII
-258 GGSAEILRPE
+258 SETSQIQRPE

-283 KQITAGLTPKFG
+283 RQITAGLTPKFG

-309 LSDEFKPY
+309 LDNEFRPY

-326 NIGNFYTKK
+326 SIGNFYTKR
-335 NDLRILETRK
+335 NDLRLIETRK
-345 AGIETQRQTFLLN
+345 TGIETQRQTFLLN
-358 TSIDISGKDSEIKTL
+358 TSMDISGKDSEIRAL
-373 REQLEYDDE
+373 QEQLEYDDE
-382 IIALRKS
+382 IIALRQS
-389 VLKANEAR
+389 VLRANEAR

-414 ELLAEQ
+414 ELLARQ
-420 EKAGHE
+420 EKAARE

>member
-1 MNITMKRL
+1 MNIPMRL
-9 LMAAMAVA
+9 LLTATVAVA
-17 ASLPCLAQQRTV
+17 AALPCLGQRTV
-29 TLEECYG
+29 SLEQCY
-36 AAEKNYPLV
+36 AAAQRNYPLV
-45 RQHELI
+45 RQYELI

-59 SNASKAYLP
+59 SNASRAYLP

-97 GSMINPD
+97 GSMIDPD

-110 PTMSKDQYGAS
+110 PTISKDQYGAS
-121 IDISQTIWDGG
+121 IDVSQTIWDGG
-132 AVKARKDAAESQAE
+132 AVKARKDAAASQAE
-146 ADAKSVD
+146 ADARSVD
-153 ASIYGLRAKVNEMF
+153 ASLYGLRARVNELF

-189 NYRKVESYIENGV
+189 NYKKVESYIENGV

-213 QQLKTKQ
+213 QQLKTRQ
-220 EALNLRNTKSA
+220 EALNLDNTKRA
-231 YLRMLGLLTGMSFE
+231 YIRMLGLLTGLDLG
-245 EDSELIKP
+245 EDAALTKP
-253 EPIMA
+253 EPII
-258 GGSAEILRPE
+258 SETSQIQRPE

-283 KQITAGLTPKFG
+283 RQITAGLTPKFG

-309 LSDEFKPY
+309 LDNEFRPY

-326 NIGNFYTKK
+326 SIGNFYTKR
-335 NDLRILETRK
+335 NDLRLIETRK
-345 AGIETQRQTFLLN
+345 TGIETQRQTFLLN
-358 TSIDISGKDSEIKTL
+358 TSMDISGKDSEIRAL
-373 REQLEYDDE
+373 QEQLEYDDE
-382 IIALRKS
+382 IIALRQS
-389 VLKANEAR
+389 VLRANEAR

-414 ELLAEQ
+414 ELLARQ
-420 EKAGHE
+420 EKAARE

>member
-1 MNITMKRL
+1 
-9 LMAAMAVA
+9 MAAVAVA
-17 ASLPCLAQQRTV
+17 ASLPCLAQNTV
-29 TLEECYG
+29 TLEECYE

-45 RQHELI
+45 RQYELI

-84 FSLDKEKLAQSQF
+84 FNLDRDKLAQSQF
-97 GSMINPD
+97 GSFINPD
-104 ELAGMI
+104 ELEGMI

-132 AVKARKDAAESQAE
+132 AVKARKDVATSQAE

-153 ASIYGLRAKVNEMF
+153 ASIYGLRAKINELF
-167 FGIILMQSNIEQC
+167 FGVILMQSNMDQC
-180 ELMLSNLET
+180 DLMLSNLET
-189 NYRKVESYIENGV
+189 NYKKVESYIENGV
-202 AGQADLDAIRI
+202 AGQADLDAIKI
-213 QQLKTKQ
+213 QELKTRQ
-220 EALNLRNTKSA
+220 EALNLSNTKKA
-231 YLRMLGLLTGMSFE
+231 YIRMLGLLTGLDLDES
-245 EDSELIKP
+245 SELAKP
-253 EPIMA
+253 EPVAVISE
-258 GGSAEILRPE
+258 GIQRPE

-283 KQITAGLTPKFG
+283 RQITAGLTPKFG

-309 LSDEFKPY
+309 LDNSFKPY

-335 NDLRILETRK
+335 NDLRILETK
-345 AGIETQRQTFLLN
+345 KSGIETQRQAFLLN

-382 IIALRKS
+382 IIELRKS

-405 SDLVGFMND
+405 SDLVGYMND
-414 ELLAEQ
+414 EHLAEQ

-426 VRMLLAMYNL
+426 VKMLLAMYNL

>member
-1 MNITMKRL
+1 MKRL
-9 LMAAMAVA
+9 IMAAVAVA
-17 ASLPCLAQQRTV
+17 ATLPCLAQRTV
-29 TLEECYG
+29 TLEECYE
-36 AAEKNYPLV
+36 AAAKNYPLV
-45 RQHELI
+45 RQYELI

-84 FSLDKEKLAQSQF
+84 FNLDRDKLAQSQF
-97 GSMINPD
+97 GSFINPN
-104 ELAGMI
+104 ELEGMM

-132 AVKARKDAAESQAE
+132 AVKARKDAAASQAE

-153 ASIYGLRAKVNEMF
+153 ASIYGLRAKINELF
-167 FGIILMQSNIEQC
+167 FGVILMQSNMDQC
-180 ELMLSNLET
+180 DLMLSNLET
-189 NYRKVESYIENGV
+189 NYKKVESYIENGV

-220 EALNLRNTKSA
+220 EALNIRNTKSA
-231 YLRMLGLLTGMSFE
+231 YLKMLGLLTGTRFE
-245 EDSELIKP
+245 EDTELVKP
-253 EPIMA
+253 EPVA
-258 GGSAEILRPE
+258 VKNEEIQRPE

-309 LSDEFKPY
+309 LDNSFKPY

-326 NIGNFYTKK
+326 NIGNFYTRK
-335 NDLRILETRK
+335 NDMRILETK
-345 AGIETQRQTFLLN
+345 KSGIETQRQAFLLN

-373 REQLEYDDE
+373 QEQLEYDDE

-405 SDLVGFMND
+405 SDLVGYMND
-414 ELLAEQ
+414 ERLAEQ

-426 VRMLLAMYNL
+426 VKMLLAMYNL

>member
-1 MNITMKRL
+1 
-9 LMAAMAVA
+9 MAAVAVA
-17 ASLPCLAQQRTV
+17 ATLPCLAQRTV
-29 TLEECYG
+29 TLEECYE
-36 AAEKNYPLV
+36 AAAKNYPLV
-45 RQHELI
+45 RQYELI

-84 FSLDKEKLAQSQF
+84 FNLDRDKLAQSQF
-97 GSMINPD
+97 GSLITPN
-104 ELAGMI
+104 ELEGMM

-132 AVKARKDAAESQAE
+132 AVKALKDAAASQAE

-153 ASIYGLRAKVNEMF
+153 ASIYGLRAKINELY
-167 FGIILMQSNIEQC
+167 FGVILMQSNMDQC
-180 ELMLSNLET
+180 DLMLSNLET
-189 NYRKVESYIENGV
+189 NYKKVESYIENGV
-202 AGQADLDAIRI
+202 AGQTDLDAIRI
-213 QQLKTKQ
+213 QKLKTKQ
-220 EALNLRNTKSA
+220 EALNIRNTKSA
-231 YLRMLGLLTGMSFE
+231 YLKMLGLLTGIRFE
-245 EDSELIKP
+245 GDTELVKP
-253 EPIMA
+253 EPVA
-258 GGSAEILRPE
+258 VKNEEIQRPE

-283 KQITAGLTPKFG
+283 RQITAGLTPKFG

-309 LSDEFKPY
+309 LDNEFKPY

-326 NIGNFYTKK
+326 NIGNFYTRK
-335 NDLRILETRK
+335 NDMRILETK
-345 AGIETQRQTFLLN
+345 KSGIEAQRLAFLLN

-405 SDLVGFMND
+405 SDLVGYMND
-414 ELLAEQ
+414 ERLAEQ
-420 EKAGHE
+420 ERTGHE
-426 VRMLLAMYNL
+426 VKMLLAMYNL

>member
-1 MNITMKRL
+1 MKRL
-9 LMAAMAVA
+9 MVAVA
-17 ASLPCLAQQRTV
+17 AVTAALPCLAQRTL

-45 RQHELI
+45 RQYELI

-84 FSLDKEKLAQSQF
+84 FNLDKEKLAQSQF

-104 ELAGMI
+104 DLAGMI

-132 AVKARKDAAESQAE
+132 AVKARKDAATSQAE

-167 FGIILMQSNIEQC
+167 FGIILMQSNIDQC

-231 YLRMLGLLTGMSFE
+231 YLRMLGLLIGISFE
-245 EDSELIKP
+245 EDTELVKP
-253 EPIMA
+253 EPVMT
-258 GGSAEILRPE
+258 GSGTEILRPE

-309 LSDEFKPY
+309 LDNEFKPY

-335 NDLRILETRK
+335 NDLRIIETRK

-373 REQLEYDDE
+373 QEQLEYDDE

-420 EKAGHE
+420 EKNSHE

>member
-1 MNITMKRL
+1 MNISMKRAL
-9 LMAAMAVA
+9 AAAAVA
-17 ASLPCLAQQRTV
+17 VCAALPCLAQKTV
-29 TLEECYG
+29 TLEECYE
-36 AAEKNYPLV
+36 AAQRNYPLV
-45 RQHELI
+45 RQYELI

-68 QVTFSAKASW
+68 QVTFSAKAGW

-84 FSLDKEKLAQSQF
+84 FNLDRDKLAQSQF
-97 GSMINPD
+97 GSFINPD
-104 ELAGMI
+104 ELEGMI
-110 PTMSKDQYGAS
+110 PTISNDQYGAS

-132 AVKARKDAAESQAE
+132 AVKARKDAAASQTE
-146 ADAKSVD
+146 ADTKSVD

-189 NYRKVESYIENGV
+189 NHERVESYIENGV

-213 QQLKTKQ
+213 QLLKTKQ
-220 EALNLRNTKSA
+220 AELNLRNTKSA
-231 YLRMLGLLTGMSFE
+231 YVRMLGLLTGLDLDESA
-245 EDSELIKP
+245 ELAKP
-253 EPIMA
+253 EPIISGA
-258 GGSAEILRPE
+258 AEIQRPE

-335 NDLRILETRK
+335 NDLRLLETRK

-389 VLKANEAR
+389 VLKANEAK

-414 ELLAEQ
+414 ELMAEQ

>member
-1 MNITMKRL
+1 MRIFRKEIL
-9 LMAAMAVA
+9 LAVVA
-17 ASLPCLAQQRTV
+17 LAPLPCLAQQRTA
-29 TLEECYG
+29 TLEECYT
-36 AAEKNYPLV
+36 AAERNYPMV
-45 RQHELI
+45 RQYEMI

-68 QVTFSAKASW
+68 QVTLSAKASW

-84 FSLDKEKLAQSQF
+84 FNLDRDKLAQSQF
-97 GSMINPD
+97 GSFINPD
-104 ELAGMI
+104 ELEGMI

-132 AVKARKDAAESQAE
+132 AVKARKDAATSQAE

-153 ASIYGLRAKVNEMF
+153 ASIYGLKTKVNEMF

-231 YLRMLGLLTGMSFE
+231 YLRMLGLLTGMSFDE
-245 EDSELIKP
+245 GTELIKP
-253 EPIMA
+253 EPVMT
-258 GGSAEILRPE
+258 GGNTEILRPE

-335 NDLRILETRK
+335 NDQRLLETRK
-345 AGIETQRQTFLLN
+345 LGIETQRQTFLLN

-389 VLKANEAR
+389 VLRANEAR

-426 VRMLLAMYNL
+426 VRMLLVMYNL

>member
-1 MNITMKRL
+1 MNIPMRL
-9 LMAAMAVA
+9 LLTATVAVA
-17 ASLPCLAQQRTV
+17 AALPCLAQRTV
-29 TLEECYG
+29 SLEECY
-36 AAEKNYPLV
+36 AAAQRNYPLV
-45 RQHELI
+45 RQYELI

-59 SNASKAYLP
+59 SNASRAYLP

-97 GSMINPD
+97 GSMIDPD

-110 PTMSKDQYGAS
+110 PTISKDQYGAS
-121 IDISQTIWDGG
+121 IDVSQTIWDGG
-132 AVKARKDAAESQAE
+132 AVKARKDAAASQAE
-146 ADAKSVD
+146 ADARSVD
-153 ASIYGLRAKVNEMF
+153 ASIYGLRARVNELF

-180 ELMLSNLET
+180 NLMLSNLEI
-189 NYRKVESYIENGV
+189 NYKKVESYIENGV

-213 QQLKTKQ
+213 QQLKTRQ
-220 EALNLRNTKSA
+220 EALNLDNTKRA
-231 YLRMLGLLTGMSFE
+231 YIRMLGLLTGLDLG
-245 EDSELIKP
+245 EDAALTKP
-253 EPIMA
+253 EPIIS
-258 GGSAEILRPE
+258 GTSQIQRPE

-283 KQITAGLTPKFG
+283 RQITAGLTPKFG

-309 LSDEFKPY
+309 LDNEFRPY

-326 NIGNFYTKK
+326 NIGNFYTKR
-335 NDLRILETRK
+335 NDLCLIETRK
-345 AGIETQRQTFLLN
+345 ASIETQRQTFLLN
-358 TSIDISGKDSEIKTL
+358 TSMDISGKDSEIRAL

-382 IIALRKS
+382 IIALRQS
-389 VLKANEAR
+389 VLRANEAR

-414 ELLAEQ
+414 ELLARQ
-420 EKAGHE
+420 EKAARE

>member
-17 ASLPCLAQQRTV
+17 ASLPCLAQRIV
-29 TLEECYG
+29 TLEDCYG

-45 RQHELI
+45 RQYELI

-68 QVTFSAKASW
+68 QVTLSAKASW

-121 IDISQTIWDGG
+121 IDFSQTIWDGG
-132 AVKARKDAAESQAE
+132 AVKARKDAATNQAE

-167 FGIILMQSNIEQC
+167 FGIILMQSNIDQC

-189 NYRKVESYIENGV
+189 NYNKVESYIENGV

-231 YLRMLGLLTGMSFE
+231 YLRMLGLLTGISFE
-245 EDSELIKP
+245 EDTELVKP
-253 EPIMA
+253 EPVMT
-258 GGSAEILRPE
+258 GSGSEILRPE

-309 LSDEFKPY
+309 LDNEFKPY

-358 TSIDISGKDSEIKTL
+358 TSIDVSGKDGEIKTL

-420 EKAGHE
+420 EKAAHE

>member
-1 MNITMKRL
+1 MNIPMRL
-9 LMAAMAVA
+9 LLTATVAVA
-17 ASLPCLAQQRTV
+17 AALPCLAQRTV
-29 TLEECYG
+29 SLEECY
-36 AAEKNYPLV
+36 AAAQRNYPLV
-45 RQHELI
+45 RQYELI

-59 SNASKAYLP
+59 SNASRAYLP

-97 GSMINPD
+97 GSMIDPD

-110 PTMSKDQYGAS
+110 PTISKDQYGAS
-121 IDISQTIWDGG
+121 IDVSQTIWDGG
-132 AVKARKDAAESQAE
+132 AVKARKDAAASQAE
-146 ADAKSVD
+146 ADARSVD
-153 ASIYGLRAKVNEMF
+153 ASIYGLRARVNELF

-180 ELMLSNLET
+180 NLMLSNLEI
-189 NYRKVESYIENGV
+189 NYKKVESYIENGV

-213 QQLKTKQ
+213 QQLKTRQ
-220 EALNLRNTKSA
+220 EALNLDNTKRA
-231 YLRMLGLLTGMSFE
+231 YIRMLGLLTGLDLG
-245 EDSELIKP
+245 EDAALTKP
-253 EPIMA
+253 EPIIS
-258 GGSAEILRPE
+258 GTSQIQRPE

-283 KQITAGLTPKFG
+283 RQITAGLTPKFG

-309 LSDEFKPY
+309 LDNEFRPY

-326 NIGNFYTKK
+326 NIGNFYTKR
-335 NDLRILETRK
+335 NDLRLIETRK

-358 TSIDISGKDSEIKTL
+358 TSMDISGKDSEIRAL
-373 REQLEYDDE
+373 QEQLEYDDE
-382 IIALRKS
+382 IIALRQS
-389 VLKANEAR
+389 VLRANEAR

-414 ELLAEQ
+414 ELLARQ
-420 EKAGHE
+420 EKAARE